1 MTNINPRLKAL
12 ADRLKTDLPS
22 ENVPIIVAE
31 KEETRV
37 QPPTVNVRSN
47 ADAWSISGVEYRN
60 GVYTVDLAKSL
71 LDGRNSRQ
79 QAEWIDYS
87 QEAIAKGEF
96 YTPDYPLFYGI
107 VRALFRAK
115 DEPAKLQE
123 AEEAKKFLQD
133 TSRARWLMTLT
144 RIKYQPQVNL
154 LKRAI
159 YGVEDIIVHNYGMS
173 DSYEEKTNFIGAD
186 GFIKD
191 VASPASCKALLGTD
205 NITEINNLA
214 HWLNETDAY
223 LWRVNS
229 KPENVDERVAWL
241 SAYSGWVVLGCGGSL
256 SGAVASLGVRPSRA
270 KISEEK

>member
-1 MTNINPRLKAL
+1 MTEINPRLKAL

-22 ENVPIIVAE
+22 ENVPIIGAE

-37 QPPTVNVRSN
+37 QSPTVNVRSN

-96 YTPDYPLFYGI
+96 YTPDYPLFYGT

-159 YGVEDIIVHNYGMS
+159 FGRRAIFGVEDIIVHNYGMP
-173 DSYEEKTNFIGAD
+173 DSYEEKTNFIGANRL
-186 GFIKD
+186 IKD
-191 VASPASCKALLGTD
+191 VASPASCKALLGTG
-205 NITEINNLA
+205 NIKEIKDVFQ
-214 HWLNETDAY
+214 WLNGTDTY
-223 LWRVNS
+223 LWRVNGR
-229 KPENVDERVAWL
+229 ENSVIEKVA
-241 SAYSGWVVLGCGGSL
+241 
-256 SGAVASLGVRPSRA
+256 R
-270 KISEEK
+270 

>member
-1 MTNINPRLKAL
+1 MTEINPRLKAL

-22 ENVPIIVAE
+22 ENVPIIGAE

-37 QPPTVNVRSN
+37 QPTTVNVRGN

-71 LDGRNSRQ
+71 LDGRNSRRQ
-79 QAEWIDYS
+79 DEWVDYS
-87 QEAIAKGEF
+87 KEAIAKGEF
-96 YTPDYPLFYGI
+96 YTPDYPLFYGT
-107 VRALFRAK
+107 VRALFKAK

-123 AEEAKKFLQD
+123 VEKAKKFLQD
-133 TSRARWLMTLT
+133 TSRANWLMTLT

-186 GFIKD
+186 GLIKD
-191 VASPASCKALLGTD
+191 VASPASCKALLGTGD
-205 NITEINNLA
+205 IKEIRDVFQ
-214 HWLNETDAY
+214 WLNGADTY
-223 LWRVNS
+223 LYRINS
-229 KPENVDERVAWL
+229 KPKKVFEAGAGFDAGSVWAILD
-241 SAYSGWVVLGCGGSL
+241 CGRNPSD
-256 SGAVASLGVRPSRA
+256 SVASLGLRVAR
-270 KISEEK
+270 EKN